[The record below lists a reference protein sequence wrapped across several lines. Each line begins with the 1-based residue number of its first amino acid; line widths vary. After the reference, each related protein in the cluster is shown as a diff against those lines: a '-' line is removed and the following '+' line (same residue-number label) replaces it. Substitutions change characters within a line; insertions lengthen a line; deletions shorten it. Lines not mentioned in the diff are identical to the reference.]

1 MIVKLLA
8 EHNLASLSLKSVCT
22 GLFESTHV
30 KIPHCWKS
38 YVATQI
44 VLAVLSSI
52 AIILLMNQKASFV
65 FLLSVMCLWVV
76 VFGLPGLFPYP
87 LESWIPL
94 WNFGTI
100 IESLM
105 RPNRL
110 KIACLAQKP
119 CILYTFSFFVYSS
132 LPRDIFF

>member
-1 MIVKLLA
+1 MIVKLLV
-8 EHNLASLSLKSVCT
+8 EHNPASLSLKSVCT

-30 KIPHCWKS
+30 KIPNCWK
-38 YVATQI
+38 YHVVAQT

-76 VFGLPGLFPYP
+76 VFGLPGLFSYP

-105 RPNRL
+105 RHNKL
-110 KIACLAQKP
+110 KIASLA
-119 CILYTFSFFVYSS
+119 
-132 LPRDIFF
+132 